1 MLLMVYPENF
11 NFYHAMP
18 SSGPHKP
25 LSLFWCWKM
34 FVGPQMGKSSET
46 DAGHPCLVYAAKCI
60 FTPLAQKSKDQNQSL
75 TKKVTSSFFQYN
87 HLQLT
92 YAVTMKL
99 AMYSSVW
106 GPLLVDPRCRTSM
119 EPRWHPIARCPSH
132 HDPASKDVPQSGHQ
146 GKPWSD
152 VGIHCFFRHLWGL
165 RKNSN
170 PWSCRR
176 KHPDDFIHRNSLP
189 DLKHGKHWNLE
200 LFQKQ
205 ITQSSGH
212 INTWIPTFILNVL
225 NSNLPPTVPLCSCSF
240 GCFVQD
246 LKLRIV
252 GSGVFHHTSYETD
265 GFLHGHSTGHHLWI
279 R

>member
-1 MLLMVYPENF
+1 MPPCSWWCILKTSTF
-11 NFYHAMP
+11 HHATL
-18 SSGPHKP
+18 SSTPHKP

-106 GPLLVDPRCRTSM
+106 GPLLVHPRCRTNM

-152 VGIHCFFRHLWGL
+152 PLEFTVFFFSPSL
-165 RKNSN
+165 RTSKEQQ
-170 PWSCRR
+170 P
-176 KHPDDFIHRNSLP
+176 FI
-189 DLKHGKHWNLE
+189 
-200 LFQKQ
+200 
-205 ITQSSGH
+205 
-212 INTWIPTFILNVL
+212 
-225 NSNLPPTVPLCSCSF
+225 
-240 GCFVQD
+240 
-246 LKLRIV
+246 
-252 GSGVFHHTSYETD
+252 
-265 GFLHGHSTGHHLWI
+265 
-279 R
+279 